1 MSNGWRIDKFAPP
14 DYQWRREPNC
24 TYWRLKSA
32 QNDGWRFSKGRREA
46 PEICPLQNQFSAK
59 PWCCLLK
66 NMWENL
72 AWLSLYQLKWLCIL
86 QWVKS
91 GRTWLP
97 HIYWEKWEKQIIWR
111 IYSIKFSQRTPNLQQ
126 RFQEMREKLKIFQV
140 NICEKCQISLLIFGL
155 NIFQS
160 PIL

>member
-1 MSNGWRIDKFAPP
+1 MADWKFAPP

-59 PWCCLLK
+59 PWCCQLK
-66 NMWENL
+66 NMRENL
-72 AWLSLYQLKWLCIL
+72 TWLSLYQLKWLCIL

-111 IYSIKFSQRTPNLQQ
+111 IYSIKFSQRTHNLQQ
-126 RFQEMREKLKIFQV
+126 RFQERERETQNLPGEYLWKMPNIPPHIWPKHFPEPDSLKP
-140 NICEKCQISLLIFGL
+140 K
-155 NIFQS
+155 
-160 PIL
+160 